1 MDRIVVASHITPC
14 GRSWVD
20 NVLLALHVKWS
31 YTEQFDDWVHIWDYD
46 GERQTHRYRHRGKP
60 QGFVRKY
67 CPAMLAEDSFRFR
80 DHLEAISTHSLP
92 RPEWRNCKKIY
103 VVRDFKDVLVSAYNK
118 RSIAGD
124 GFATFIAQLD
134 PDLMLPLYLG
144 LQYHAESW
152 LRQERLLLVRREDYR
167 RDPAR
172 QIERLCD
179 FLGLEVTAGMRAR
192 VIELAG
198 IYTPQPTVVAPEW
211 RDDIAMVEA
220 RCRSTL
226 LKLGYAGAAPRGARP
241 AADYPDPR
249 GFVRLA
255 KSCGVHADVEVWDG
269 GEPDEDSGAEAAEP
283 SAAASANSANSAA
296 ARAARAFADINAF
309 LAPLTGAVLN
319 LRLGSG
325 WRAVYGQPVGPA
337 RVRGNM
343 GDAMRLVDNV
353 DLLVRRM
360 AADLRA
366 GPAQAASNQPAAAVN
381 ALRDARH
388 LAQPGWHTE
397 GLATTIADSGA
408 APFERHTRA
417 ATSATAARRIIGQL
431 VPLPQGRGRHS
442 FNVAARAGTLKHLM
456 LQCTAG
462 PAWCCACFD
471 LPQARAYRRTATPGV
486 RLLHAAAQALDDG
499 WVRCEIGFQ
508 FDGAVDALL
517 CRLYLMQDCGVLD
530 FDGAAGDHL
539 FLCDARLEAEPAPA
553 APRRDAGGAP

>member
-20 NVLLALHVKWS
+20 NVLLALRVKWS

-46 GERQTHRYRHRGKP
+46 GATRTHRYRHRGKP

-80 DHLEAISTHSLP
+80 DNLEAISTHSLP

-103 VVRDFKDVLVSAYNK
+103 VVRDFKDVLVSAYNR

-172 QIERLCD
+172 QIDRLCG
-179 FLGLEVTAGMRAR
+179 FLGLAVAPEERAR
-192 VIELAG
+192 AIELAA
-198 IYTPQPTVVAPEW
+198 IYTPHPTAVAPEW

-220 RCRSTL
+220 RCHATL
-226 LKLGYAGAAPRGARP
+226 RRLGYAAAPPGARP
-241 AADYPDPR
+241 AAGYPDPR

-255 KSCGVHADVEVWDG
+255 KACGIHADVEVWDG
-269 GEPDEDSGAEAAEP
+269 GDDADGDAGTTAEPANGGAAE
-283 SAAASANSANSAA
+283 SAAA
-296 ARAARAFADINAF
+296 AREARSHADINAF

-319 LRLGSG
+319 LRLGAG
-325 WRAVYGQPVGPA
+325 WRAVYGQPVGPE
-337 RVRGNM
+337 RKRGNM

-353 DLLVRRM
+353 DQLVRRM

-366 GPAQAASNQPAAAVN
+366 APARAEHGEPAAAAN
-381 ALRDARH
+381 ALRDAGH
-388 LAQPGWHTE
+388 LAQPGWHFE
-397 GLATTIADSGA
+397 GLATSLAEGA
-408 APFERHTRA
+408 PAPLARCARA
-417 ATSATAARRIIGQL
+417 ATDAAPARRIIGQL
-431 VPLPQGRGRHS
+431 VPLPDARGRHTFS
-442 FNVAARAGTLKHLM
+442 VAARAGTLANLM
-456 LQCTAG
+456 LQSTAAT
-462 PAWCCACFD
+462 AWCSACFD
-471 LPQARAYRRTATPGV
+471 LRQARAYRRTATPGV
-486 RLLHAAAQALDDG
+486 RLLHAAAQRLDDG
-499 WVRCEIGFQ
+499 WVRCEIGFE
-508 FDGAVDALL
+508 FDAAVDALL
-517 CRLYLMQDCGVLD
+517 CRVYLMQDCGVLD

-539 FLCDARLEAEPAPA
+539 FLCAARLEAAPPDQRSA
-553 APRRDAGGAP
+553 A